1 MNTPRKKMTS
11 LLTLARWGIEP
22 GSFGLQAIMLTTMPC
37 HFPILYNPFCLSV
50 CLLARI
56 CSPSHNLSQNV
67 QFFTLFQMPL
77 RFKSA
82 KKLSVVALTLKEIL
96 LSLNF
101 LITSYIV
108 LGSNWTKI
116 NNLKIDN
123 IIFFFNLSM
132 LI

>member
-56 CSPSHNLSQNV
+56 CSPSHTLSQNV

-82 KKLSVVALTLKEIL
+82 KKLSVVADSE
-96 LSLNF
+96 
-101 LITSYIV
+101 
-108 LGSNWTKI
+108 G
-116 NNLKIDN
+116 N
-123 IIFFFNLSM
+123 IIIFELFDHILNCAWVQLNKD
-132 LI
+132 